1 MHAWLDRLRRSIT
14 APDPYLLLLLALTI
28 PALAPLLSPG
38 YFFDAHDGRHSVFYL
53 EQFDAGLRDGA
64 LWPRWAMHHIQGYG
78 YPTFIIQAPLGF
90 YVADLFVWL
99 GAGLTTAVKLTW
111 ALGFL
116 VSAWGMY
123 TLVRVWL
130 DRTDAIPTGPGGS
143 PSRHRTAALVAGLL
157 YVYAPYHLAEIY
169 VRAALNDTLLMAWF
183 PWVFLAF
190 DRLIAPGGRAAAIDR
205 GSAAGWPRR
214 LAWASLSL
222 AGCLL
227 THSFALISFAPLI
240 VLFALFRLAL
250 AHTES
255 AGQPRPEGT
264 RWAALLR
271 RGGLAAAGGTLALL
285 IFAAFLIPLLVEGPL
300 LEQQVYVT
308 NTYDYR
314 NHFVQWGQFFS
325 PFWGFGFSDD
335 PSGAND
341 GMGFQ
346 AGVLLLILALLAG
359 YVLLTESE
367 PRGLRRAYLG
377 CMAVLSLAL
386 LVAMT
391 PSAAAVWASLPPLAI
406 IQFPWRLLALAVF
419 TLAAV
424 AGLGLPALLGAVRPV
439 GEEDLSRAAA
449 ALLGLLIM
457 LASAPYIQ
465 ANLSP
470 VEPWREDGRA
480 VARFEQ
486 EHPDMIA
493 YTTYVKEPFTTSAM
507 TDDYAA
513 EDYVEVHGATTSL
526 DRLTI
531 LRGEGKVVSTYSR
544 GSSAGGVVRV
554 TGPATVQIGL
564 YYFPGWRVRVD
575 GVEVAPRVSDPHGLI
590 EVDVPA
596 GEHSIDARMGAT
608 PARTTGAVLA
618 WTALLVVVGLLV
630 WPVRRDDAA

>member
-1 MHAWLDRLRRSIT
+1 MHGWLDRLRRLASSL
-14 APDPYLLLLLALTI
+14 DPYLFLLLALTV

-53 EQFDAGLRDGA
+53 EMFDASLRDGA

-90 YVADLFVWL
+90 YIADVFVWL

-123 TLVRVWL
+123 TLVLAWL
-130 DRTDAIPTGPGGS
+130 DRTDPLLTQPGGS
-143 PSRHRTAALVAGLL
+143 RPRHRAAALVAGLV

-169 VRAALNDTLLMAWF
+169 VRAALNDTLLLAWF

-190 DRLIAPGGRAAAIDR
+190 DQLIER

-240 VLFALFRLAL
+240 VLFVLFRLAL

-255 AGQPRPEGT
+255 AGQHA
-264 RWAALLR
+264 RWAALLC
-271 RGGLAAAGGTLALL
+271 RGGLAAAGGALALL
-285 IFAAFLIPLLVEGPL
+285 IFAAFLVPLLVEGPL

-335 PSGAND
+335 PVGAGD

-346 AGVLLLILALLAG
+346 AGVLVLMLALLAG
-359 YVLLTESE
+359 YVLLVESE
-367 PRGLRRAYLG
+367 PRGVRRAYLG
-377 CMAVLSLAL
+377 WMAVATLIL
-386 LVAMT
+386 LVGMT
-391 PSAAAVWASLPPLAI
+391 PSAAGVWASVPPLAI

-419 TLAAV
+419 TLAAMV
-424 AGLGLPALLGAVRPV
+424 GLGLPALLGAVRPA
-439 GEEDLSRAAA
+439 GEDDLSRGAAVV
-449 ALLGLLIM
+449 LGLLVM

-465 ANLSP
+465 ANLAP
-470 VEPWREDGRA
+470 VEAWREDGRA
-480 VARFEQ
+480 VFRFEQ

-493 YTTYVKEPFTTSAM
+493 YTTFVKEPFTASAM

-513 EDYVEVHGATTSL
+513 DNYTEVRGATTSL

-531 LRGEGKVVSTYSR
+531 LHGRGKVVSNYSR

-554 TGPATVQIGL
+554 EGPATVQIGL
-564 YYFPGWRVRVD
+564 YYFPGWRVKVD
-575 GVEVAPRVSDPHGLI
+575 GVEVAARVSDPHGLI
-590 EVDVPA
+590 EVDVTG
-596 GEHSIDARMGAT
+596 GEHRIDVRMGAT
-608 PARTTGAVLA
+608 PPRMVGAALA
-618 WTALLVVVGLLV
+618 WGAFLAVMGLLV
-630 WPVRRDDAA
+630 WREWAEQKESAG